1 MMRKCD
7 ESLSK
12 KKTFPLGR
20 NGELGSNIIEQTLE
34 GSFRKVT

>member
-1 MMRKCD
+1 MIRKCD
-7 ESLSK
+7 GSLSK